1 MELDRA
7 EKVGRRVEQA
17 VDVCEGARKR
27 LERPDLVA
35 ETPEQK

>member
-17 VDVCEGARKR
+17 VDVCEG
-27 LERPDLVA
+27 LERPDLVT